1 MAIKYEII
9 MTVTVDD
16 GVNFL
21 EVSGQNRQVI
31 KEKIEDLIYDLDD
44 VTIEDIDVTRRDECV
59 YQPTTK
65 TL

>member
-9 MTVTVDD
+9 MTVSVDN
-16 GVNFL
+16 GANFL

-44 VTIEDIDVTRRDECV
+44 VTIEDIDVTRREEWV

>member
-1 MAIKYEII
+1 MTMTIKYEII

-16 GVNFL
+16 GANFL

-44 VTIEDIDVTRRDECV
+44 VTIEDIDVTRREE
-59 YQPTTK
+59 
-65 TL
+65 

>member
-9 MTVTVDD
+9 MTVSVDN
-16 GVNFL
+16 GANFL

-44 VTIEDIDVTRRDECV
+44 VTIEDIYVTRRDE
-59 YQPTTK
+59 
-65 TL
+65 

>member
-1 MAIKYEII
+1 MTMAIKYEII

-16 GVNFL
+16 GANFL

-44 VTIEDIDVTRRDECV
+44 VTIEDIDVTRREE
-59 YQPTTK
+59 
-65 TL
+65 

>member
-1 MAIKYEII
+1 LTMAIKYEII

-16 GVNFL
+16 GANFL

-44 VTIEDIDVTRRDECV
+44 VTIEDIDVTRREE
-59 YQPTTK
+59 
-65 TL
+65 

>member
-1 MAIKYEII
+1 LTMAIKYEII

-44 VTIEDIDVTRRDECV
+44 VTIEDIDVTRREE
-59 YQPTTK
+59 
-65 TL
+65 